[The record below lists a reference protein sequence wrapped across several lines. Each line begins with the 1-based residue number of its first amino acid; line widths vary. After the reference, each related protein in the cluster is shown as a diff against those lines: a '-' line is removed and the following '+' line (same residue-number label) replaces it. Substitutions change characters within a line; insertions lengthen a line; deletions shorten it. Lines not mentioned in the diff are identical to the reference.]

1 MCFKKRKQKFQLLQ
15 PTTILVHH
23 ISAEQAEQYNN
34 NIIHSNVVSN
44 INLFKKEDPLM
55 VEKLKA
61 YRDELETEKS
71 NLINKII
78 DVEAEVAAYRNELI
92 SKAEAERDA
101 RVAKLA
107 SDIDCINALIA
118 REETAG
124 VAADEPVTVVSE

>member
-1 MCFKKRKQKFQLLQ
+1 
-15 PTTILVHH
+15 
-23 ISAEQAEQYNN
+23 
-34 NIIHSNVVSN
+34 
-44 INLFKKEDPLM
+44 M

-78 DVEAEVAAYRNELI
+78 DVEAEVAAYRNDLI

-124 VAADEPVTVVSE
+124 VAVDEPVTVVSE